1 MLAETQ
7 TLSLPLSDRLT
18 GSVSPWRSTSYWG
31 ILYVHS
37 WFKDVKL
44 TRSHTYKCTCGCT
57 QVFHAGARTR
67 QRARCA
73 RGWAMRRRQ
82 RHFTCAALGERLLEG
97 GAAAGGGEGV
107 KASASCG
114 FSLHVRFLKPPFT
127 ASTTFRA
134 GLLAD
139 CSFNFEKKER
149 KKHLLKKKIIQSC
162 IHPVVSHTHTKIK
175 NLSCLKISSLTSRKF
190 HRLVLMKLCGM
201 NVTGSKL
208 SWNATGA
215 LRMTISK

>member
-67 QRARCA
+67 QRARGA

-149 KKHLLKKKIIQSC
+149 KKHLLKKNNT
-162 IHPVVSHTHTKIK
+162 VVSLTHTQRLRIYRV
-175 NLSCLKISSLTSRKF
+175 SKF
-190 HRLVLMKLCGM
+190 HHLPQESF
-201 NVTGSKL
+201 TDL
-208 SWNATGA
+208 SWWNCVGW
-215 LRMTISK
+215 M